1 MLVEFSVQNYRS
13 FYERATFSMV
23 ASSIKE
29 HPTHVAELSGQRI
42 LTTSVFYG
50 ANASG
55 KSNLLK
61 AFAFMKDM
69 VLNSSKDTQ
78 AGEEIKVEPFLL
90 NSRGADEPTQME
102 VVFLTDDTLYR
113 YGFTCSSKQVLKEW
127 LFARSTKPK
136 SRELRL
142 FERDAEKDFKVHSRF
157 KEAKDSMLEFLRD
170 NTLLLSLLA
179 QFNGRVSTQ
188 IVHCFTNTNIWNISS
203 YMPVHTSVLIK
214 NGLVPQDWISDIL
227 VKADLGIKKF
237 QITEREV
244 SSATLKNTPFL
255 LRQDV
260 NKLVSLIINT
270 HHEYYDAEAN
280 EFRAVIFDL
289 ATQESEG
296 TKQFFS
302 MAGLIYYTLNR
313 GGILFIDEIEN
324 SLHPLLCSIIIRL
337 FQDAETNTKGAQLV
351 FTTHNTLLLNK
362 GSFRRDEVWFAEK
375 DSSCSTDLYSL
386 VEYKLDTGKARNDSS
401 YGKDYIRGK
410 YGALPFVD
418 YEDFARLFRNI

>member
-157 KEAKDSMLEFLRD
+157 KEAKDSMLEFLRE
-170 NTLLLSLLA
+170 
-179 QFNGRVSTQ
+179 
-188 IVHCFTNTNIWNISS
+188 NIWNISS